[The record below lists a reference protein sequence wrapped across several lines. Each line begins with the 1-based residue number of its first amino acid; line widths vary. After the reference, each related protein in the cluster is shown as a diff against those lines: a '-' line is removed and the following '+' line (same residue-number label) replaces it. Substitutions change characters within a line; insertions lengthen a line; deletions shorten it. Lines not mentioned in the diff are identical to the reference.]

1 MARDIIGRD
10 QAASLDYARRTHYRY
25 LLVIDSAAEEMIL
38 IRTADG
44 ENTCVTRAAIES
56 GQFRI

>member
-1 MARDIIGRD
+1 
-10 QAASLDYARRTHYRY
+10 
-25 LLVIDSAAEEMIL
+25 VINPTEEEMIL

-44 ENTCVTRAAIES
+44 ENTCVTSAAIES